1 MNKLNRDNLGQSA
14 ESFLAQTGHN
24 IIGLLNTVLTDK
36 ADLARLV
43 EQNNVEV
50 ISSDLPGLIVQAY
63 LVLVK
68 LFDLNV
74 MDPINNTKVEITDTD
89 LTPPNSIDYVDYEDQ
104 SEVDS
109 DGEIK
114 VELLTDEFV
123 QSDSE
128 GDEPPVKRQKRSKNS
143 DRKRVNAKSDHTS
156 LETGDSCQPSSD
168 GYLETTQVTSDSVN
182 VRVKKPSWSKLCGKN
197 PNSKVS

>member
-1 MNKLNRDNLGQSA
+1 MNELNRDNLGQSA
-14 ESFLAQTGHN
+14 ESFLAQTGQN

-74 MDPINNTKVEITDTD
+74 MDPINNTKVEITDAD

-143 DRKRVNAKSDHTS
+143 DRKRVNDQSDHTF
-156 LETGDSCQPSSD
+156 LESGDSSQHSSD

-182 VRVKKPSWSKLCGKN
+182 VGVKKPSWSKLCGKN